1 MNDIKTLKK
10 NIDKHINNVL
20 SLINLSLTFDVKSTY
35 YSPKSINKAE
45 FETLIMILR
54 MILDPE
60 FRRVTS
66 DDDGILIEFNPV
78 VDDKTQVPL
87 VWIPEIVNSVCNND
101 ANHWQAYKNIYKHF
115 KSDNAMK

>member
-10 NIDKHINNVL
+10 NIDTHVNNVF
-20 SLINLSLTFDVKSTY
+20 SLIKLSLTFDVKSTY
-35 YSPKSINKAE
+35 YSPKSISKAE

-87 VWIPEIVNSVCNND
+87 VWIPEIVDNVRSYD
-101 ANHWQAYKNIYKHF
+101 AEHWKAYKNIYLHF
-115 KSDNAMK
+115 KRDNAMK